1 MFKVHSSQLSQAIQ
15 QELLSDGP
23 YRVSLFVTLLV
34 LSHGGIFLQQRF
46 YWIPGRRYFSL
57 CQSCLCS
64 SCFPAIDLS
73 HGPASQGPA
82 GPAAA
87 TGLTKLAGPVALTPL
102 PGRSRALR
110 CDRSIAG
117 TPLSWNV
124 CPLPDR
130 HQAPA
135 LAGQTSSASPCQT
148 DVKRQL
154 LPVRPR
160 MPEFARQILP
170 VHRFDKVFSPVIQY
184 SLSVIVVCC
193 CLLLFAVCCV
203 GNYYMCSIEASR

>member
-1 MFKVHSSQLSQAIQ
+1 MFKVHSSQLSQAIL

-23 YRVSLFVTLLV
+23 YRVSLCA
-34 LSHGGIFLQQRF
+34 HFLEL
-46 YWIPGRRYFSL
+46 ISL
-57 CQSCLCS
+57 CQSCLYS

-87 TGLTKLAGPVALTPL
+87 TGLTKLARPVALTPI
-102 PGRSRALR
+102 PGRSKALR

-135 LAGQTSSASPCQT
+135 LAGQTSSASPCKT
-148 DVKRQL
+148 NVSFCLSD
-154 LPVRPR
+154 
-160 MPEFARQILP
+160 PECRNSP
-170 VHRFDKVFSPVIQY
+170 DRFCRYTVLIKSFLRLYNIHY
-184 SLSVIVVCC
+184 R
-193 CLLLFAVCCV
+193 LLLFAVGC
-203 GNYYMCSIEASR
+203 